1 MSERDKS
8 DKLDRDDNARARRAR
23 EYALRRSQ
31 RLRRRDFEVA
41 PKIFLF
47 RASLA
52 VPYGTRDS
60 LRASLYRLA
69 AGTVAGALSGVDAA
83 VYNDLHSSTSFF
95 GFRDLAPLESARRA
109 ALVLATCRNALGAA
123 FDVRLSASTLGAR
136 RFRAELSAPW
146 SFIGSERLREALT
159 CSVRFNPLEDHLR
172 EVTRV
177 QG

>member
-1 MSERDKS
+1 MDG
-8 DKLDRDDNARARRAR
+8 DARARRLR
-23 EYALRRSQ
+23 EYALRR

-52 VPYGTRDS
+52 VPYGMRDS
-60 LRASLYRLA
+60 LRASLHRLA

-146 SFIGSERLREALT
+146 SFIGSVRLRQPLMG
-159 CSVRFNPLEDHLR
+159 SVRF
-172 EVTRV
+172 
-177 QG
+177 